1 MQETEEQEWRLTKK
15 IIQNEEDK
23 KIDSKQRCFTLDK
36 LPKSKEHEAQIP
48 QFKKELE
55 EMDIE
60 IFKIE
65 GHQFITSEGVFRIV
79 KKVNEMQ
86 YE

>member
-1 MQETEEQEWRLTKK
+1 MGEKIEWRLTKK
-15 IIQNEEDK
+15 IIQDEK
-23 KIDSKQRCFTLDK
+23 LLKINPENKCFIIDK
-36 LPKSKEHEAQIP
+36 LPISKEHEEQIP
-48 QFKKELE
+48 KFQEELE

-65 GHQFITSEGVFRIV
+65 GHQFITSDGVYRIV
-79 KKVNEMQ
+79 KKINETQ

>member
-1 MQETEEQEWRLTKK
+1 MEEKIEWRLTKK
-15 IIQNEEDK
+15 IVQDEESVEINPND
-23 KIDSKQRCFTLDK
+23 RCFVIDK
-36 LPKSKEHEAQIP
+36 LPISKEHEEQIP
-48 QFKKELE
+48 RFQEELE

-65 GHQFITSEGVFRIV
+65 GHQFITSDGVYRIV
-79 KKVNEMQ
+79 KKISENQ